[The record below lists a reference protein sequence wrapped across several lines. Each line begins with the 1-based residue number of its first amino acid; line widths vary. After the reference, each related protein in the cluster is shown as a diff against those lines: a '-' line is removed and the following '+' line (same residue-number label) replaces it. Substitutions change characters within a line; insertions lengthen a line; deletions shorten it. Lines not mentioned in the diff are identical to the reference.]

1 MLLGSEDVIK
11 RYTDL
16 ETNQERIY
24 LKVRDVETEIIEIVI
39 GTNRKGEYFLYRS
52 LINLEVVKMPDV
64 KLSYENEYYYKGCV
78 ISFKCER
85 EVMDLTACIKGDIEI
100 KNRYIDA
107 GYADAGNDVVSKNIK
122 KALEIA
128 MKQIDE
134 VILTDR
140 DKIIRAMALPS
151 NIRELSEEEKNEIIY
166 ETIIKLSKVLKKIQ
180 CDSSEYQLSQRQQKT
195 KSNAINNIKSKDFL
209 EAYYEIADFVDD
221 YGDRHNGKVFEI
233 EKQEINNLISIIYNN
248 IKQ

>member
-1 MLLGSEDVIK
+1 MLLGNEEVIK

-24 LKVRDVETEIIEIVI
+24 LKVRDVETEIIEILI
-39 GTNRKGEYFLYRS
+39 GTHRRGEYFLYRS
-52 LINLEVVKMPDV
+52 LINLEVVKMQDV

-78 ISFKCER
+78 ISFECDR

-140 DKIIRAMALPS
+140 DKIIRTMALPS
-151 NIRELSEEEKNEIIY
+151 NIRELSEKEKNEIIC

-209 EAYYEIADFVDD
+209 GAYYEIVDFVDD
-221 YGDRHNGKVFEI
+221 YGDRHNGKVFEM
-233 EKQEINNLISIIYNN
+233 EKKEINNLISIIYNN